1 MTRSDSSGQSFKK
14 ALLIQSHVVHGY
26 VGNKAATFPL
36 QYRGW
41 DIDAL
46 NSVQY
51 SNHPGYGFFSGF
63 QASHKEL
70 TSIVSDGLIDAMEI
84 DYDVILTGYLP
95 HGDMLREMGRLV
107 GGLVGKHPDKTKWV
121 LDPVLGDNGRLY
133 VETSTVQVVKDILR
147 NPDNRISLTT
157 PNQFEME
164 LLTDIKITD
173 LTSLKLSFQE
183 FHRIYPAIRR
193 VVVTSI
199 VLPNDQDKYISAYWD
214 MTKQGAP
221 PYYYSVPR
229 IPAQFFGSGDL
240 FTALLMD
247 SIQEYDDMNEAVGK
261 SLWLV
266 MQALKRTYEAQPDP
280 KPTVI
285 KDLQLIQCKDLWAKE
300 WSQIPSVSQRHEL
313 VVS

>member
-1 MTRSDSSGQSFKK
+1 MTRSDTSVQNNLKK
-14 ALLIQSHVVHGY
+14 ALLIQSHVIHGY

-63 QASHKEL
+63 KASHQEL
-70 TSIVSDGLIDAMEI
+70 SSIVSDGLIDAMGIE
-84 DYDVILTGYLP
+84 YDVILTGYLP
-95 HGDMLREMGRLV
+95 NGDILREMGRLV
-107 GGLVGKHPDKTKWV
+107 GGLVCQRPETKWI
-121 LDPVLGDNGRLY
+121 LDPVLGDNGKLY
-133 VETSTVQVVKDILR
+133 VDPSTVQVVKDILSDP
-147 NPDNRISLTT
+147 NNIISLTT

-164 LLTDIKITD
+164 LLTNIKITD
-173 LTSLKLSFQE
+173 LNSLTSCFQE
-183 FHRIYPAIRR
+183 FHRLYPTIRR

-199 VLPNDQDKYISAYWD
+199 ILPDNQDTYISAFWD
-214 MTKQGAP
+214 MTKP
-221 PYYYSVPR
+221 NTHPYYYSVPR

-247 SIQEYDDMNEAVGK
+247 SLQKCNDMNEAVGK

-266 MQALKRTYEAQPDP
+266 IQVLKRTYEAQPDP
-280 KPTVI
+280 RPTVI
-285 KDLQLIQCKDLWAKE
+285 KDLQLIQCKDLWGKE
-300 WSQIPSVSQRHEL
+300 WKQIPTVSQLQPVMR
-313 VVS
+313 